1 MEQKE
6 TVPESVANAQDEK
19 AITERIQE
27 NIAENTADTQIDS
40 QDTTQNSSDELKHG
54 ENSHEKKK
62 REKVERVF
70 TMNGKQITR
79 KQKIRYTALKWILI
93 NVATLMMAASV
104 FFFQAAN
111 NFTLGG
117 MGGLSIVLSNLI
129 TPHVPWLSQAVIL
142 AIINVVLLIV
152 GFIVLGKK
160 PMLPTIYCSLV
171 YTAEIF
177 VLEFVFNYIEIKTG
191 NSILPFTGGEQK
203 LLELCYAILLMGVG
217 AAIIFNFGASS
228 GGSDIIALILKK
240 YTSINVGKAL
250 MIVDTI
256 IVCISFYTFR
266 NDPSIALFSV
276 LGLFA
281 KSFILDGVIENIGKT
296 KYITIITK
304 QPELIAEFILNA
316 IHHSYTMYDAEGGY
330 TKEKRKVIITVC
342 KRGEALK
349 LKTKVKQVDPD
360 AFVIVTDANEIL
372 GKGFGPNF

>member
-142 AIINVVLLIV
+142 ANKRSFTYCGLYS
-152 GFIVLGKK
+152 FRKK
-160 PMLPTIYCSLV
+160 AYVAHYL
-171 YTAEIF
+171 
-177 VLEFVFNYIEIKTG
+177 
-191 NSILPFTGGEQK
+191 
-203 LLELCYAILLMGVG
+203 
-217 AAIIFNFGASS
+217 
-228 GGSDIIALILKK
+228 
-240 YTSINVGKAL
+240 
-250 MIVDTI
+250 
-256 IVCISFYTFR
+256 
-266 NDPSIALFSV
+266 
-276 LGLFA
+276 LFA
-281 KSFILDGVIENIGKT
+281 CI
-296 KYITIITK
+296 Y
-304 QPELIAEFILNA
+304 
-316 IHHSYTMYDAEGGY
+316 
-330 TKEKRKVIITVC
+330 R
-342 KRGEALK
+342 
-349 LKTKVKQVDPD
+349 
-360 AFVIVTDANEIL
+360 
-372 GKGFGPNF
+372 